1 MIFKNFLVVI
11 FTLSLSFSLLSQ
23 NQIELEWN
31 NVKYNGVEVISFDKS
46 VYLNQYNGL
55 PSFQKNTQIFEEF
68 YYDINIVNITY
79 IPVTESEKLKLNH
92 PIDIHFKI
100 NTGMNRLGFNPKE
113 AKDILKSMKK
123 THYSTLC
130 LAFLLLFQILLFI
143 TTTTA
148 TTYLY

>member
-79 IPVTESEKLKLNH
+79 IPVTESEKLKLNQ
-92 PIDIHFKI
+92 IKV
-100 NTGMNRLGFNPKE
+100 PKQISYSSE
-113 AKDILKSMKK
+113 LLKSSDNYFNRILIFPYIKNGNEYQKIQTFTIEETSEKTIKK
-123 THYSTLC
+123 
-130 LAFLLLFQILLFI
+130 
-143 TTTTA
+143 
-148 TTYLY
+148 